1 MGMIPD
7 VPSVE
12 TDAPTT
18 TSFEAVKEDGARLS
32 PAQRAE
38 LAPGRYLVFGDER
51 VVALD
56 QEVMHVGRGF
66 AADVRVEDQTVSRRH
81 AVLVAGAEGMRVL
94 DDRSSNGTFV
104 NGERVADAALRDG
117 DVIVFGVVSAL
128 YAEVA

>member
-1 MGMIPD
+1 MGMNPG
-7 VPSVE
+7 VHSVE

-18 TSFEAVKEDGARLS
+18 TSFEAVKEDAARLG
-32 PAQRAE
+32 PAERAE

-51 VVALD
+51 VVALE
-56 QEVMHVGRGF
+56 QEVTHVGRGF

-81 AVLVAGAEGMRVL
+81 AVLVVGPDGIRVL

-117 DVIVFGVVSAL
+117 DVIGFGVVSAL